1 MVRIDTY
8 DSNQRAWNKFDK
20 PWGIKGYKPTIVL
33 LKYICNLTDISNRTR
48 LRLRRVVLFWP
59 FLPRLQTNRTTAGV
73 K

>member
-8 DSNQRAWNKFDK
+8 DSNHRAWNKFDK

-73 K
+73 N